1 MIDISNY
8 LRLNPTD
15 MILVLIST
23 LIICLLAK
31 KYFWQNVLNYFDNR
45 KKIIQDEL
53 DAAKAAQA
61 EGEAYKQQ
69 YAQQLKGAREEA
81 RGIIE
86 EARTAAKS
94 EGNEIVNK
102 AKQEAKLQVEKA
114 QRDIAQEKLKAEEE
128 IKKEITEV
136 AFMAASKILE
146 KEIDEESQQKYV
158 EDFIERKGA

>member
-31 KYFWQNVLNYFDNR
+31 KYFWQNVLNYFDHR

-102 AKQEAKLQVEKA
+102 AKQEAKL
-114 QRDIAQEKLKAEEE
+114 I
-128 IKKEITEV
+128 
-136 AFMAASKILE
+136 
-146 KEIDEESQQKYV
+146 
-158 EDFIERKGA
+158 

>member
-1 MIDISNY
+1 M
-8 LRLNPTD
+8 
-15 MILVLIST
+15 
-23 LIICLLAK
+23 
-31 KYFWQNVLNYFDNR
+31 
-45 KKIIQDEL
+45 